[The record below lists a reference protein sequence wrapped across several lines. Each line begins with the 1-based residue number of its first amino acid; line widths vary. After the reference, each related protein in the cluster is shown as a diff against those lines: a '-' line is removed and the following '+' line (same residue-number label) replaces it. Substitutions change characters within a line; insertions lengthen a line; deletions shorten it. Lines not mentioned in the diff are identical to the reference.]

1 MQAHEV
7 GKYLIIKDG
16 HGRIQQISDRLNS
29 FSVGDRVVS
38 NGRNV
43 VIPDGTRGVIT
54 TLVCPYTDG
63 RTSNIIR
70 VNFKD
75 GIGPYWMKF
84 EEIRTLPDKNKPLS

>member
-1 MQAHEV
+1 MRADEV
-7 GKYLIIKDG
+7 GKYLIIQDG
-16 HGRIQQISDRLNS
+16 HGRIQQINDYLNS
-29 FSVGDRVVS
+29 FSVGDRVIS

-43 VIPDGTRGVIT
+43 VIPDGTLGVIT
-54 TLVCPYTDG
+54 TLSRPYADG
-63 RTSNIIR
+63 RTSDVIR